1 LVHGYGVAR
10 QVARTAG
17 AGKGG
22 RLASATL
29 GVKVTHQAAQ
39 GGVRISKALGNFHL
53 WLLVD
58 KDGAQGFIAAMQGL
72 SGCEEEATAAGILQ
86 YWHSEL

>member
-1 LVHGYGVAR
+1 VYGHGVAR

-17 AGKGG
+17 VGKGG
-22 RLASATL
+22 HLAWATL
-29 GVKVTHQAAQ
+29 GAKVTDQAAQ
-39 GGVRISKALGNFHL
+39 GGVRIPKALGHVHL

-72 SGCEEEATAAGILQ
+72 GRFEEEATAEGILHHW
-86 YWHSEL
+86 YSEL